1 MSELCACTGL
11 IFCDACTVGM
21 YAGPLCAC
29 VMCLAVY
36 MCILSFFPD
45 CTGGLLQ
52 VGEQEQ
58 KEEISVGVDS

>member
-36 MCILSFFPD
+36 MCILSFFSRLHGRST
-45 CTGGLLQ
+45 TGG
-52 VGEQEQ
+52 GAGTE
-58 KEEISVGVDS
+58 GGNFCWC